1 MYPLTTVSTNNYKTE
16 GFTSLAAIMSQIGT
30 SAHWQERAVNAYR
43 ASQAGRRGA
52 LQTELAHRIQA
63 LTNYRP
69 APESIYADEEKGL
82 AVYKLDQ
89 TLFRL
94 GVEGL
99 SIVRSCAHCGTGEFV
114 SLPIMD
120 IADLGHAIA
129 VWQPHHEDCEP
140 EDDTD
145 IDF

>member
-1 MYPLTTVSTNNYKTE
+1 MYPLSTLSAYNTTTE
-16 GFTSLAAIMSQIGT
+16 DFASLATVMYRIRTATHWRDRAI
-30 SAHWQERAVNAYR
+30 SAYT
-43 ASQAGRRGA
+43 AGRVSRRAA
-52 LQTELAHRIQA
+52 LQAELAHRIES
-63 LTNYRP
+63 LTNFRP
-69 APESIYADEEKGL
+69 VPESIYADEDKDL

-99 SIVRSCAHCGTGEFV
+99 SIIRPCAHCGTGEFQ

-120 IADLGHAIA
+120 IADLGHALA
-129 VWQPHHEDCEP
+129 VWQPHHDDCEL
-140 EDDTD
+140 EGDTD